1 MKNRKFIIVGLILS
15 VIGFSGGVY
24 AGNIV
29 IDSILKSAEQSK
41 SYSAL
46 GANGTP
52 PATAQM
58 VVAEEVSIFVG
69 IIGFGLLTHGLVN
82 RSGDKVAPM
91 QSKSYT

>member
-1 MKNRKFIIVGLILS
+1 MKNRKFIIVGLILFI
-15 VIGFSGGVY
+15 IGFSGGIY

-29 IDSILKSAEQSK
+29 IDNVIKSAEESK

-46 GANGTP
+46 AANGTP

-58 VVAEEVSIFVG
+58 VVAQEISIFVG

-82 RSGDKVAPM
+82 RSDEKVAPM

>member
-29 IDSILKSAEQSK
+29 IDGVIKSAEQSK

-46 GANGTP
+46 AANGTP
-52 PATAQM
+52 QATAQM
-58 VVAEEVSIFVG
+58 VVTEEVSIFVG
-69 IIGFGLLTHGLVN
+69 IVGFGLLTHGLVN
-82 RSGDKVAPM
+82 RSDDKVAPM